1 MAKGTD
7 LSSCEQVASVL
18 SVQEGE
24 DHRAPSN
31 LNTETVR
38 KSTLDFLF
46 PGFDNQEHRTFGEGA
61 AGQGFGVADKIL
73 RRLLSELR

>member
-1 MAKGTD
+1 MKFGLLVGRCLVDLSNNTVPVRVLNPSSQEYRVAKGMD

-38 KSTLDFLF
+38 
-46 PGFDNQEHRTFGEGA
+46 N
-61 AGQGFGVADKIL
+61 
-73 RRLLSELR
+73 